1 MRPSFQCPYTSI
13 RVPLLKQEI
22 HAFHLAREFSK
33 ITRVKKIAEL
43 NEDQVQFLKDTA
55 KLVQQK
61 REMMLKVREERNF
74 GNDYYFISQLYDAD
88 WCPTP
93 IAEAL

>member
-1 MRPSFQCPYTSI
+1 MPFT
-13 RVPLLKQEI
+13 LLESSAKLQE
-22 HAFHLAREFSK
+22 L
-33 ITRVKKIAEL
+33 KKIAEL

-61 REMMLKVREERNF
+61 REMMQCQSLVELILTFIGEMMMKVREDRNF

-88 WCPTP
+88 WFPTP

>member
-1 MRPSFQCPYTSI
+1 MPFTLVESSAK
-13 RVPLLKQEI
+13 LQE
-22 HAFHLAREFSK
+22 L
-33 ITRVKKIAEL
+33 KKIAEL

-61 REMMLKVREERNF
+61 RKMMQCRSLVELILTFIGEMMLKVREDRNF